1 MLIID
6 PRQAAPGV
14 VEQEFRDF
22 FPHPLLGK
30 SAAKSA
36 TKIMEDPSGD
46 TRLAIENLLH
56 FSSERL
62 EGTDILLVPAPIEF
76 AIELH

>member
-1 MLIID
+1 VGQDASTKAL
-6 PRQAAPGV
+6 
-14 VEQEFRDF
+14 RDF
-22 FPHPLLGK
+22 ALQFVAPAQEHLVLVAQAVEPFR
-30 SAAKSA
+30 
-36 TKIMEDPSGD
+36 SGIL
-46 TRLAIENLLH
+46 REPAIENLLH